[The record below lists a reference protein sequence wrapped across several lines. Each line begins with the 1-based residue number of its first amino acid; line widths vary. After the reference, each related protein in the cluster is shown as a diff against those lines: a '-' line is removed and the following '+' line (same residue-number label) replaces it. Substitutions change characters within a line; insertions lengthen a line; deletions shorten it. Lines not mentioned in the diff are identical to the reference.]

1 MSASANSSQHPS
13 TDIHRLGEWLN
24 EILWYFTDEIPLRI
38 HSRDVAGDGDP
49 EWHADFARWMF
60 KTISDDQRWRDHT
73 EPRVRM
79 TRAMRKLREKYPRE
93 YEVLYRTAIL
103 QIPIATTT
111 DWLNARAIKN
121 EKPERYSMNDTRL
134 ILIVAADRVAGWF

>member
-1 MSASANSSQHPS
+1 MSQHPS
-13 TDIHRLGEWLN
+13 TDLQRLGEWLN
-24 EILWYFTDEIPLRI
+24 EILWYWTAEVPIRI
-38 HSRDVAGDGDP
+38 HSRDVALDGDP
-49 EWHADFARWMF
+49 QWHADFARWMF
-60 KTISDDQRWRDHT
+60 APISNDQYWRERY

-111 DWLNARAIKN
+111 EWLNARAIRN
-121 EKPERYSMNDTRL
+121 DKPERYTANDTRL
-134 ILIVAADRVAGWF
+134 ILIVAADKVAGWF